1 MPHHGAEKEA
11 YKQKLLLAVIIV
23 IILVFEFERQRPDPL
38 RIFPT
43 MSSGFRDRLG
53 FKYCVLYHVPMGQTL
68 YKPVSPFN
76 LKATI
81 LATC

>member
-1 MPHHGAEKEA
+1 MVQKKQA

-53 FKYCVLYHVPMGQTL
+53 FKYCVLYYVTMGQTL

-76 LKATI
+76 LKVTI

>member
-1 MPHHGAEKEA
+1 MVQKKQA

-23 IILVFEFERQRPDPL
+23 IILVFEFERQRLL

-53 FKYCVLYHVPMGQTL
+53 FKYCVLYYVTMGQTL

-76 LKATI
+76 LKVTI